1 MKNKGK
7 TTGLLVLCLVTAMI
21 LSSCAIA
28 TDMSTRAS
36 RVRLVS
42 AEQVHQ
48 CEVQCEALGNVQG
61 SSYPVGGCLSWW
73 GTVRK
78 IAHNNALNEL
88 LDNAAEIGAT
98 HLFVNLGDYP
108 DLRGEAYR
116 CAYCR
121 DANGDPDVAYCV
133 DAVSGK
139 RKQAYCQGPDDKV
152 LGAAYC
158 RGAEGKDP
166 ADCRANGGVWVPA
179 ITETEC
185 EPMGGTWVPAAK
197 NREACETTG
206 DIWLPVAKDPA
217 ACEDKGGKWVLN
229 TDVLRRLP
237 SGSLPE
243 AAVE

>member
-1 MKNKGK
+1 MKNRERA
-7 TTGLLVLCLVTAMI
+7 TGLVVLWFFTALM
-21 LSSCAIA
+21 LTSCA

-61 SSYPVGGCLSWW
+61 SSYPAFGCLSWW
-73 GTVRK
+73 STVRQ

-121 DANGDPDVAYCV
+121 DARGNPDEAYCI
-133 DAVSGK
+133 DASGT
-139 RKQAYCQGPDDKV
+139 RKKAYCRGEEGEV
-152 LGAAYC
+152 LGAAHC
-158 RGAEGKDP
+158 RGAQGKDP

-179 ITETEC
+179 ITETAC
-185 EPMGGTWVPAAK
+185 ETMGGTWVPEPK
-197 NREACETTG
+197 NREACEATG
-206 DIWLPVAKDPA
+206 DIWLPVARDPA
-217 ACEDKGGKWVLN
+217 ACECKGGKWVIN

-243 AAVE
+243 ETAE

>member
-1 MKNKGK
+1 MQNKK
-7 TTGLLVLCLVTAMI
+7 SAIFLSILCTAAVLALT
-21 LSSCAIA
+21 SCA

-48 CEVQCEALGNVQG
+48 CEVLCEALGNVQG
-61 SSYPVGGCLSWW
+61 SSYPAGGCFSWW
-73 GTVRK
+73 GTVRD

-116 CAYCR
+116 CAYCE
-121 DANGDPDVAYCV
+121 DANGDTDVDYCV

-139 RKQAYCQGPDDKV
+139 RKKAYCKGEAGKI

-158 RGAEGKDP
+158 QGAEGKDP
-166 ADCRANGGVWVPA
+166 ADCRANRGVWIPA
-179 ITETEC
+179 VEETKC
-185 EPMGGTWVPAAK
+185 ESLGGTWTPEPA
-197 NREACETTG
+197 NREACEATG
-206 DIWLPVAKDPA
+206 DIWLPTAKDPA
-217 ACEDKGGKWVLN
+217 ACEYKKGKWIIN
-229 TDVLRRLP
+229 KDVLRRLP
-237 SGSLPE
+237 SGSLPQE
-243 AAVE
+243 AAGQ

>member
-7 TTGLLVLCLVTAMI
+7 ATGLLVLCLACA
-21 LSSCAIA
+21 LALASCA

-61 SSYPVGGCLSWW
+61 SSYPAGGCLSWW
-73 GTVRK
+73 DTVRK

-116 CAYCR
+116 CAYCE
-121 DANGDPDVAYCV
+121 DAKGDPDVAYCV
-133 DAVSGK
+133 DAVSGE
-139 RKQAYCQGPDDKV
+139 RKKAYCQGADDKV

-158 RGAEGKDP
+158 RGGDGKDP

-179 ITETEC
+179 VSETKC
-185 EPMGGTWVPAAK
+185 EALGGTWVPEAG
-197 NREACETTG
+197 NRQACEAAG
-206 DIWLPVAKDPA
+206 DIWLPVAKNPA
-217 ACEDKGGKWVLN
+217 ACEDKGGKWILN
-229 TDVLRRLP
+229 KDVLRRLP
-237 SGSLPE
+237 SGSLPQE
-243 AAVE
+243 AAE

>member
-1 MKNKGK
+1 MKNKK
-7 TTGLLVLCLVTAMI
+7 TIGLLVLCLVTAVI
-21 LSSCAIA
+21 LSSCATA
-28 TDMSTRAS
+28 TDMSTRAT

-116 CAYCR
+116 CAYCEN
-121 DANGDPDVAYCV
+121 ANSDPDVAYCV
-133 DAVSGK
+133 DASGNRK
-139 RKQAYCQGPDDKV
+139 RAYCQGADDKV

-158 RGAEGKDP
+158 RGADGKDP
-166 ADCRANGGVWVPA
+166 ADCRENAGVWVPA
-179 ITETEC
+179 VSETKC
-185 EPMGGTWVPAAK
+185 ETMGGTWVPEAG
-197 NREACETTG
+197 NRQACEDNG
-206 DIWLPVAKDPA
+206 DIWLPVAKDPS
-217 ACEDKGGKWVLN
+217 ACEDKGGKWILN
-229 TDVLRRLP
+229 KDVLRRLP
-237 SGSLPE
+237 SSSLPQE
-243 AAVE
+243 AVE

>member
-7 TTGLLVLCLVTAMI
+7 TIGLLVLCLATVLT
-21 LSSCAIA
+21 LTSCA
-28 TDMSTRAS
+28 TDMSTRAT

-48 CEVQCEALGNVQG
+48 CEVRCEALGNVQG
-61 SSYPVGGCLSWW
+61 SSYPAGGCLSWW
-73 GTVRK
+73 HTVRM

-116 CAYCR
+116 CAYCK
-121 DANGDPDVAYCV
+121 DANGDADVAYCV
-133 DAVSGK
+133 DAFSGK
-139 RKQAYCQGPDDKV
+139 RKRAYCQGDDDKV

-158 RGAEGKDP
+158 RGTDGKDP

-179 ITETEC
+179 VSETTC
-185 EPMGGTWVPAAK
+185 ETLGGTWVPEAT
-197 NREACETTG
+197 NRDACEATG
-206 DIWLPVAKDPA
+206 DIWLPVAKTPA
-217 ACEDKGGKWVLN
+217 ACEDKGGKWVIDK
-229 TDVLRRLP
+229 DVLRRLP
-237 SGSLPE
+237 SGSLPQD
-243 AAVE
+243 AVE

>member
-1 MKNKGK
+1 MKNRGK
-7 TTGLLVLCLVTAMI
+7 IIGLLVLCLATAAA
-21 LSSCAIA
+21 LASCA

-36 RVRLVS
+36 RVRLIS

-48 CEVQCEALGNVQG
+48 CEVLCEALGNVQG
-61 SSYPVGGCLSWW
+61 SSYPAGGCFSWW

-98 HLFVNLGDYP
+98 HVFVNLGDYP

-116 CAYCR
+116 CAYCV

-133 DAVSGK
+133 DAASGK
-139 RKQAYCQGPDDKV
+139 RRKAHCRCSEGKA

-158 RGAEGKDP
+158 RGADGKDP
-166 ADCRANGGVWVPA
+166 ADCRANGGTWVPA
-179 ITETEC
+179 VDETEC
-185 EPMGGTWVPAAK
+185 EALGGTWVPEPG
-197 NREACETTG
+197 NREACEATG
-206 DIWLPVAKDPA
+206 DVWIPVARDPA
-217 ACEDKGGKWVLN
+217 ACEYKGGKWIIN
-229 TDVLRRLP
+229 RDVLRRLP

-243 AAVE
+243 EMAE